1 VFDASKVVPVP
12 TLGAGQTDPPTPSRS
27 PTATPVPVVVDET
40 LDLSSITVG
49 DEGVSLGGS
58 GNLVGNDIVTVD
70 SPLYIA
76 PQADLVLEVELVV
89 TKSLDL
95 GDNSSLAAVGDAKIV
110 LNAQTELRFEA
121 TTEVARLPKL
131 DLGLIGEDYD
141 VVPEV
146 FNVDVSEIDF
156 GVANLAGLEHPLV
169 RGRTLANCEKWQE
182 AIKFVG
188 SENKLATVCKYDES
202 GGAKALANE
211 RTRTLYVVQAGGPGG
226 GGGGVSL
233 GVIIGIVVA
242 VVVVAVI
249 IVVVVIVTK
258 KGNDAYQE
266 EKSVSA

>member
-1 VFDASKVVPVP
+1 
-12 TLGAGQTDPPTPSRS
+12 
-27 PTATPVPVVVDET
+27 
-40 LDLSSITVG
+40 
-49 DEGVSLGGS
+49 
-58 GNLVGNDIVTVD
+58 
-70 SPLYIA
+70 
-76 PQADLVLEVELVV
+76 
-89 TKSLDL
+89 
-95 GDNSSLAAVGDAKIV
+95 
-110 LNAQTELRFEA
+110 
-121 TTEVARLPKL
+121 
-131 DLGLIGEDYD
+131 
-141 VVPEV
+141 
-146 FNVDVSEIDF
+146 
-156 GVANLAGLEHPLV
+156 V

-211 RTRTLYVVQAGGPGG
+211 RTRTLYVVQAGGPDAP